1 MTRNV
6 EAVYEHGI
14 LRPLEP
20 LDLPENERVTVTIQ
34 DHLESENRASWP
46 AVPDAVLSDEDF
58 ERLLDELASGPALP
72 HLPADFSRA
81 DVYRDHD

>member
-1 MTRNV
+1 MSKIIH
-6 EAVYEHGI
+6 AVYESGV

-20 LDLPENERVTVTIQ
+20 LNVPEKKLVTVTIVDETQ
-34 DHLESENRASWP
+34 ANKEAPFL
-46 AVPDAVLSDEDF
+46 PDTAPLSDDDF

-81 DVYRDHD
+81 DVYSDHD